1 MGASL
6 MKLTPAGRN
15 EEKKRLI
22 LEYYSKHCKDIDIN
36 KRNEFYQAV
45 CKTVEKI
52 NREFGYTQ
60 IRIPD
65 TGEME
70 RLFNAHVKPGETLSP
85 EGFREI
91 LRYLVFKAGFTNA
104 GALDSFF
111 YILIAPGTAL
121 LIKNAVNPKAISNQ
135 VLVPGVTSATVL
147 LLALLKKI

>member
-6 MKLTPAGRN
+6 MKLTPAGR
-15 EEKKRLI
+15 EEKKTRLI
-22 LEYYSKHCKDIDIN
+22 QKYYNEHCKDIDSN
-36 KRNEFYQAV
+36 KPNEFYQAV
-45 CKTVEKI
+45 CKTVEEI
-52 NREFGYTQ
+52 NRKFGYTQ
-60 IRIPD
+60 IHIPETD
-65 TGEME
+65 ELE

-85 EGFREI
+85 EGFHEI

-135 VLVPGVTSATVL
+135 FLVPGVTSATVL